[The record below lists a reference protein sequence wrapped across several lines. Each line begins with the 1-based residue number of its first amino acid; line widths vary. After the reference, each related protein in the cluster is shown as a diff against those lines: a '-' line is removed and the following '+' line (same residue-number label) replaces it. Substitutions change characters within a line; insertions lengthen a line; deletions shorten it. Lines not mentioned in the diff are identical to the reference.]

1 MTALNMARHR
11 NNPAMP
17 FWRMIKQGYD
27 IFEVTREEPKVDVC
41 GQHYVFNAVSPSGAP
56 LTLNPRAACPAYKIQ
71 DEIASAVKAKE
82 TEDER
87 KIAEYSQRGTTTVP
101 VRMGTDG
108 GMHAVFLARWKQ
120 KASWDSYSRPAKV
133 IGAQPGDMGNNVN
146 PPHAPGST
154 ELAAAPA
161 LPADAESTESPW
173 QKLTSSVSHAFSS
186 RSAQAASAPQP
197 QVAAAPAPK
206 PRVAHNASASAKV
219 AQKPA
224 GKSDSKPQQVAEGP
238 AEAPP
243 AAAPA
248 SSGGF
253 DNRWSAG
260 ADQNAH

>member
-1 MTALNMARHR
+1 MCDRR
-11 NNPAMP
+11 
-17 FWRMIKQGYD
+17 
-27 IFEVTREEPKVDVC
+27 
-41 GQHYVFNAVSPSGAP
+41 YVFDAVSPSGAP
-56 LTLNPRAACPAYKIQ
+56 LTLNPRAACPAYRLE
-71 DEIASAVKAKE
+71 EIASAVKAKE

-120 KASWDSYSRPAKV
+120 KASWDSYSHPAKV
-133 IGAQPGDMGNNVN
+133 VGAQPGDMGNNVN

-173 QKLTSSVSHAFSS
+173 QRLTSSVSHAF
-186 RSAQAASAPQP
+186 RSQPAQAATASQP

-206 PRVAHNASASAKV
+206 PRVAHDASASAKV

-238 AEAPP
+238 AEAAP
-243 AAAPA
+243 AATNAAPA

-253 DNRWSAG
+253 DGRWSAG